1 MEYAPIEYSN
11 SPPAIQDDYPS
22 ESFNFN
28 FNNPVILDKGE
39 PIKSVKNI
47 YEESIV
53 LKELLI
59 DILQGREIVEID
71 NENYK
76 NEEIDKIVE
85 KIDLI
90 KEDFDKLQD
99 ELNEIDKEYQKQ
111 VDITEKNVNK
121 IKETIKYMKNI
132 EEDYKVDESV
142 KELVT
147 KMNEYSQK
155 IYDNDRLGDIKKRYI
170 EKRKQLNSHLY
181 FIQKINKWNT
191 TAICPICI
199 TEKIDS
205 YCNPCGHTACK
216 KCLERNSR
224 TENNI
229 NSNKCPICRE
239 YVMDIRKLY
248 FI

>member
-1 MEYAPIEYSN
+1 MEYAPIEYPN
-11 SPPAIQDDYPS
+11 SPAIQDDYPS

-59 DILQGREIVEID
+59 EILQGRETV
-71 NENYK
+71 
-76 NEEIDKIVE
+76 
-85 KIDLI
+85 
-90 KEDFDKLQD
+90 
-99 ELNEIDKEYQKQ
+99 EIDKEYQKQ
-111 VDITEKNVNK
+111 IDITEKNVNK

-132 EEDYKVDESV
+132 EEDYKIDESV

-155 IYDNDRLGDIKKRYI
+155 IYDNDKLGDIKKRYI

-181 FIQKINKWNT
+181 LIQKLNKWNT

-199 TEKIDS
+199 TDKIDS
-205 YCNPCGHTACK
+205 YCNPCGHTACN

-224 TENNI
+224 SENNI